1 MLGSGVPSIDYK
13 PGPKMHRS
21 VLELRETRGQEK
33 CEPAFHIRGGRRVAF
48 SQEGRSQ
55 RSDEVPICDRS
66 PNFCVFGNFLAA
78 CDITDYERDF
88 RGLQSWRK
96 VAPTM
101 ISDEALMLE
110 FQGGSREAFEQLF
123 ARYRG
128 PLYGYFRRRLNGDRR
143 AEDLTQETFLAVIR
157 AAAHYEARAL
167 VRTYLFAI
175 AMNLLAAER
184 RKRFRDSPQGQP
196 SPEPATTNAPDAAV
210 WVRQALEKLD
220 ESEREILMLRE
231 YEQLSYAEI
240 AELLKLP
247 VNTVRSR
254 LFRARMAMKGYL
266 EPTRKVS
273 DAAAIG
279 DAADNV
285 KLARAEGEAI

>member
-1 MLGSGVPSIDYK
+1 MK
-13 PGPKMHRS
+13 
-21 VLELRETRGQEK
+21 ET
-33 CEPAFHIRGGRRVAF
+33 
-48 SQEGRSQ
+48 S
-55 RSDEVPICDRS
+55 
-66 PNFCVFGNFLAA
+66 AA
-78 CDITDYERDF
+78 TNW
-88 RGLQSWRK
+88 GK
-96 VAPTM
+96 VTPTI

-110 FQGGSREAFEQLF
+110 FQGGSRPAFEQLY

-128 PLYGYFRRRLNGDRR
+128 PLYGYFRRRLNGDQR

-157 AAAHYEARAL
+157 AAAHYQARAL

-184 RKRFRDSPQGQP
+184 RTRFRDSPAGEP
-196 SPEPATTNAPDAAV
+196 SPEATTCDRPEAAV

-240 AELLKLP
+240 ADLLKLP

-254 LFRARMAMKGYL
+254 LFRARMAMKEHL
-266 EPTRKVS
+266 EPKRKLR
-273 DAAAIG
+273 AAAVTSEVQEKVRLTG
-279 DAADNV
+279 
-285 KLARAEGEAI
+285 AEGEAI